1 MSKCVVMGVTG
12 GIAVYKALDV
22 ISALRKKDIEV
33 HVIMT
38 ESATKFVNPL
48 TFQSISQNMVVTDMF
63 AEPKAWEIQHISL
76 AQKADLMLIA
86 PATANIIG
94 KVANGISDDMLST
107 TIMAASKAKV
117 IFAPAMNTHM
127 YQNKIVQGNIEKLKN
142 YGYDFIEPA
151 SGRLACGD
159 IGVGKLA
166 DVNTIVER
174 VLTELNDKEQDLKG
188 KKVLISA
195 GPTIAPIDPVR
206 YITNRSTGKM
216 GYAIAEEARDR
227 GAEVVLVSGPTNLDP
242 PKNIRVINIK
252 TNEEMKNEIYD
263 NFEWADIVIKSAA
276 VADYKPKEY
285 SQEKIKKGEGD
296 LNLYLTKDTDILKSL
311 GDMKTHQI
319 LVGFAAESN
328 NVLNNAEKKL
338 KNKNL
343 DFIVAND
350 ITASDTGFGSEDNK
364 VVIISKNNEKLELDK
379 MSKKEV
385 ASNIFDM
392 ILEKRQ
398 LRFSLYTIMLIECNY
413 SMNSYEFKF
422 NCERI

>member
-1 MSKCVVMGVTG
+1 MSKCVVIGVTG

-76 AQKADLMLIA
+76 AQKADLMLVA

-94 KVANGISDDMLST
+94 KISNGIADDMLST
-107 TIMAASKAKV
+107 TIMATKAKV
-117 IFAPAMNTHM
+117 LIAPAMNTNM
-127 YQNKIVQGNIEKLKN
+127 YENKIVQNNISKLKDF
-142 YGYDFIEPA
+142 GYKFIEPA

-159 IGVGKLA
+159 VGIGKLA

-174 VLTELNDKEQDLKG
+174 VLEELEEKEQDLLG

-216 GYAIAEEARDR
+216 GYAIAQEARER
-227 GAEVVLVSGPTNLDP
+227 GAEVVLVSGPTNLNP
-242 PKNIRVINIK
+242 PKDVKIINIK
-252 TNEEMKNEIYD
+252 TNEEMKNEILQY
-263 NFEWADIVIKSAA
+263 FEWADIVIKSAA

-285 SQEKIKKGEGD
+285 SEEKIKKGDGD
-296 LNLYLTKDTDILKSL
+296 LNLCLTRDNDILKSL
-311 GDMKTHQI
+311 GEIKTHQI

-328 NVLNNAEKKL
+328 NVLENANKKL

-350 ITASDTGFGSEDNK
+350 ITSSDTGFGSEDNK
-364 VVIISKNNEKLELDK
+364 VVILSKNDEKLELEK

-392 ILEKRQ
+392 ILEKR
-398 LRFSLYTIMLIECNY
+398 
-413 SMNSYEFKF
+413 
-422 NCERI
+422 

>member
-1 MSKCVVMGVTG
+1 MSKCVVIGVTG

-38 ESATKFVNPL
+38 ESASKFVNPL

-94 KVANGISDDMLST
+94 KVANGIADDMLST
-107 TIMAASKAKV
+107 TIMAAAKAKV
-117 IFAPAMNTHM
+117 IFAPAMNTNM
-127 YQNKIVQGNIEKLKN
+127 YQNRIVQGNIEKLKS
-142 YGYDFIEPA
+142 YGYEFIEPA

-159 IGVGKLA
+159 IGIGKLA

-174 VLTELNDKEQDLKG
+174 VLTELSDKEQDLKG
-188 KKVLISA
+188 KKVLVSA

-206 YITNRSTGKM
+206 YLTNRSTGKM

-227 GAEVVLVSGPTNLDP
+227 GAEVILVAGPTNLNP
-242 PKNIRVINIK
+242 PKNVRIINIK
-252 TNEEMKNEIYD
+252 TNEEMKNEIFH

-285 SQEKIKKGEGD
+285 SKEKIKKGEGD
-296 LNLYLTKDTDILKSL
+296 LNICLTRDNDILKSL
-311 GDMKTHQI
+311 GDIKTHQV

-328 NVLNNAEKKL
+328 DVLKNAEKKL

-350 ITASDTGFGSEDNK
+350 ITSSDTGFGSEDNK
-364 VVIISKNNEKLELDK
+364 VVIISKNNEKLELEK

-392 ILEKRQ
+392 ILEKR
-398 LRFSLYTIMLIECNY
+398 
-413 SMNSYEFKF
+413 
-422 NCERI
+422 

>member
-1 MSKCVVMGVTG
+1 MSKCVVIGVTG

-38 ESATKFVNPL
+38 ESASKFVNPL

-86 PATANIIG
+86 PATANVIG
-94 KVANGISDDMLST
+94 KISNGIADDMLST
-107 TIMAASKAKV
+107 TVMATKAKV
-117 IFAPAMNTHM
+117 LIAPAMNTNM
-127 YQNKIVQGNIEKLKN
+127 YQNPIVQNNISKLKDF
-142 YGYDFIEPA
+142 GYKFIEPA

-159 IGVGKLA
+159 IGIGKLA

-174 VLTELNDKEQDLKG
+174 VIEELEDKEQDLLG
-188 KKVLISA
+188 KKVLVSA

-206 YITNRSTGKM
+206 YITNRSTGKI
-216 GYAIAEEARDR
+216 GYAIAKEARDR
-227 GAEVVLVSGPTNLDP
+227 GAEVILVSGPTNLEP
-242 PKNIRVINIK
+242 PKNVKIINIK
-252 TNEEMKNEIYD
+252 TNEEMKKEILQ
-263 NFEWADIVIKSAA
+263 NFKWADIVIKSAA

-285 SQEKIKKGEGD
+285 SKEKIKKGEGD
-296 LNLYLTKDTDILKSL
+296 LNICLTRDNDILKFL
-311 GDMKTHQI
+311 GEIKTHQV
-319 LVGFAAESN
+319 LVGFAAESD
-328 NVLNNAEKKL
+328 NVLENAERKL

-350 ITASDTGFGSEDNK
+350 ITSSDTGFGSEDNK
-364 VVIISKNNEKLELDK
+364 VVILSKNNEKLELEK
-379 MSKKEV
+379 MSKKKV

-392 ILEKRQ
+392 ILEKR
-398 LRFSLYTIMLIECNY
+398 
-413 SMNSYEFKF
+413 
-422 NCERI
+422 

>member
-1 MSKCVVMGVTG
+1 MSKCVVIGVTG

-38 ESATKFVNPL
+38 ESASKFGNPL

-86 PATANIIG
+86 PATANVIG
-94 KVANGISDDMLST
+94 KISNGIADDMLST
-107 TIMAASKAKV
+107 TVMAPKAKV
-117 IFAPAMNTHM
+117 LIAPAMNTNM
-127 YQNKIVQGNIEKLKN
+127 YQNPIVQNNISKLKDF
-142 YGYDFIEPA
+142 GYKFIEPA

-159 IGVGKLA
+159 IGIGKLA

-174 VLTELNDKEQDLKG
+174 VIEELEDKEQDLLG
-188 KKVLISA
+188 KKVLVSA

-216 GYAIAEEARDR
+216 GYAIAKEARDR
-227 GAEVVLVSGPTNLDP
+227 GAEVILVSGPTNLEP
-242 PKNIRVINIK
+242 PKNVKIINIK
-252 TNEEMKNEIYD
+252 TNEEMRKEILQ
-263 NFEWADIVIKSAA
+263 NFKWADIVIKSAA

-285 SQEKIKKGEGD
+285 SKEKIKKGEGD
-296 LNLYLTKDTDILKSL
+296 LNICLTRDNDILKFL
-311 GDMKTHQI
+311 GEIKTHQV
-319 LVGFAAESN
+319 LVGFAAESD
-328 NVLNNAEKKL
+328 NVLENAERKL

-350 ITASDTGFGSEDNK
+350 ITSSDTGFGSEDNK
-364 VVIISKNNEKLELDK
+364 VVILSKNNEKLELEK
-379 MSKKEV
+379 MSKKKV

-392 ILEKRQ
+392 ILEKR
-398 LRFSLYTIMLIECNY
+398 
-413 SMNSYEFKF
+413 
-422 NCERI
+422 

>member
-1 MSKCVVMGVTG
+1 MSKCVVIGVTG

-38 ESATKFVNPL
+38 ESASKFVNPL

-86 PATANIIG
+86 PATANVIG
-94 KVANGISDDMLST
+94 KISNGIADDMLST
-107 TIMAASKAKV
+107 TVMATKAKV
-117 IFAPAMNTHM
+117 LIAPAMNTNM
-127 YQNKIVQGNIEKLKN
+127 YQNPIVQNNISKLKDF
-142 YGYDFIEPA
+142 GYKFIELA

-159 IGVGKLA
+159 IGIGKLA

-174 VLTELNDKEQDLKG
+174 VIEELEDKEQDLLG
-188 KKVLISA
+188 KKVLVSA

-216 GYAIAEEARDR
+216 GYAIAKEARDR
-227 GAEVVLVSGPTNLDP
+227 GAEVILVSGPTNLEP
-242 PKNIRVINIK
+242 PKNVKIINIK
-252 TNEEMKNEIYD
+252 TNEEMKKEILQ
-263 NFEWADIVIKSAA
+263 NFKWADIVIKSAA

-285 SQEKIKKGEGD
+285 SKEKIKKGEGD
-296 LNLYLTKDTDILKSL
+296 LNICLTRDNDILKFL
-311 GDMKTHQI
+311 GEIKTHQV
-319 LVGFAAESN
+319 LVGFAAESD
-328 NVLNNAEKKL
+328 NVLENAERKL

-350 ITASDTGFGSEDNK
+350 ITSSDTGFGSEDNK
-364 VVIISKNNEKLELDK
+364 VVILSKNNEKLELEK
-379 MSKKEV
+379 MSKKKV

-392 ILEKRQ
+392 ILEKR
-398 LRFSLYTIMLIECNY
+398 
-413 SMNSYEFKF
+413 
-422 NCERI
+422 

>member
-1 MSKCVVMGVTG
+1 MSKCVVIGVTG

-38 ESATKFVNPL
+38 ESASKFVNPL
-48 TFQSISQNMVVTDMF
+48 TFQSISQNMVITDMF

-94 KVANGISDDMLST
+94 KVANGIADDMLST
-107 TIMAASKAKV
+107 TIMAAAKAKV
-117 IFAPAMNTHM
+117 IFAPAMNTNM
-127 YQNKIVQGNIEKLKN
+127 YENRIVQGNIEKLRS
-142 YGYDFIEPA
+142 YGYEFIEPA

-159 IGVGKLA
+159 IGIGKLA

-174 VLTELNDKEQDLKG
+174 VLAELSDKEQDLKG
-188 KKVLISA
+188 KKVLVSA
-195 GPTIAPIDPVR
+195 GPTIVPIDPVR
-206 YITNRSTGKM
+206 YLTNRSTGKM

-227 GAEVVLVSGPTNLDP
+227 GAEVILVSGPTNLNP
-242 PKNIRVINIK
+242 PKNVKIINIK
-252 TNEEMKNEIYD
+252 TNEEMKNEIFN

-285 SQEKIKKGEGD
+285 SKEKIKKGEGD
-296 LNLYLTKDTDILKSL
+296 LNICLTRDNDILKSL
-311 GDMKTHQI
+311 GDIKTHQI

-328 NVLNNAEKKL
+328 DVLKNAEKKL

-350 ITASDTGFGSEDNK
+350 ITSSDTGFGSEDNK
-364 VVIISKNNEKLELDK
+364 VVIISKNNEKLELEK

-392 ILEKRQ
+392 ILEKR
-398 LRFSLYTIMLIECNY
+398 
-413 SMNSYEFKF
+413 
-422 NCERI
+422 

>member
-1 MSKCVVMGVTG
+1 MSKCVVIGVTG

-38 ESATKFVNPL
+38 ESASKFVNPL

-94 KVANGISDDMLST
+94 KVANGIADDMLST
-107 TIMAASKAKV
+107 TIMAAAKAKI

-127 YQNKIVQGNIEKLKN
+127 YQNRIVQGNIEKLKA
-142 YGYDFIEPA
+142 YGYEFIEPA

-159 IGVGKLA
+159 IGIGKLA

-174 VLTELNDKEQDLKG
+174 VLAELSDREKDLKG
-188 KKVLISA
+188 KKVLVSA

-206 YITNRSTGKM
+206 YLTNRSTGKM

-227 GAEVVLVSGPTNLDP
+227 GAEVILVSGPTNLNP
-242 PKNIRVINIK
+242 PKNVRIINIK
-252 TNEEMKNEIYD
+252 TNEEMKNEVLN

-276 VADYKPKEY
+276 VADYKAKEY
-285 SQEKIKKGEGD
+285 SKEKIKKGEGD
-296 LNLYLTKDTDILKSL
+296 LNICLTRDNDILKSL
-311 GDMKTHQI
+311 GDIKTHQI

-328 NVLNNAEKKL
+328 DVLKNAEKKL

-350 ITASDTGFGSEDNK
+350 ITSSDTGFGSEDNK
-364 VVIISKNNEKLELDK
+364 VVIISKNNEKLELEK

-392 ILEKRQ
+392 ILEKR
-398 LRFSLYTIMLIECNY
+398 
-413 SMNSYEFKF
+413 
-422 NCERI
+422 

>member
-1 MSKCVVMGVTG
+1 MSKCVVIGVTG

-38 ESATKFVNPL
+38 ESASKFVNPL

-86 PATANIIG
+86 PATANVIG
-94 KVANGISDDMLST
+94 KISNGIADDMLST
-107 TIMAASKAKV
+107 TVMATKAKV
-117 IFAPAMNTHM
+117 LIAPAMNTNM
-127 YQNKIVQGNIEKLKN
+127 YQNPIVQNNISKLKDF
-142 YGYDFIEPA
+142 GYKFIEPA

-159 IGVGKLA
+159 IGIGKLA
-166 DVNTIVER
+166 DVNAIVER
-174 VLTELNDKEQDLKG
+174 VIEELEDKEQDLLG
-188 KKVLISA
+188 KKVLVSA

-216 GYAIAEEARDR
+216 GYAIAKEARDR
-227 GAEVVLVSGPTNLDP
+227 GAEVILVSGPTNLEP
-242 PKNIRVINIK
+242 PKNVKIINIK
-252 TNEEMKNEIYD
+252 TNEEMKKEILQ
-263 NFEWADIVIKSAA
+263 NFKWADIVIKSAA

-285 SQEKIKKGEGD
+285 SKEKIKKGEGD
-296 LNLYLTKDTDILKSL
+296 LNICLTRDNDILKFL
-311 GDMKTHQI
+311 GEIKTHQV
-319 LVGFAAESN
+319 LVGFAAESD
-328 NVLNNAEKKL
+328 NVLENAERKL

-350 ITASDTGFGSEDNK
+350 ITSSDTGFGSEDNK
-364 VVIISKNNEKLELDK
+364 VVILSKNNEKLELEK
-379 MSKKEV
+379 MSKKKV

-392 ILEKRQ
+392 ILEKR
-398 LRFSLYTIMLIECNY
+398 
-413 SMNSYEFKF
+413 
-422 NCERI
+422 

>member
-1 MSKCVVMGVTG
+1 MSKCVVIGVTG

-33 HVIMT
+33 YVIMT
-38 ESATKFVNPL
+38 ESASKFVNPL

-86 PATANIIG
+86 PATANVIG
-94 KVANGISDDMLST
+94 KISNGIADDMLST
-107 TIMAASKAKV
+107 TVMATKAKV
-117 IFAPAMNTHM
+117 LIAPAMNTNM
-127 YQNKIVQGNIEKLKN
+127 YQNPIVQNNISKLKDF
-142 YGYDFIEPA
+142 GYKFIEPA

-159 IGVGKLA
+159 IGIGKLA

-174 VLTELNDKEQDLKG
+174 VIEELEDKEQDLLG
-188 KKVLISA
+188 KKVLVSA

-216 GYAIAEEARDR
+216 GYAIAKEARDR
-227 GAEVVLVSGPTNLDP
+227 GAEVILVSGPTNLEP
-242 PKNIRVINIK
+242 PKNVKIINIK
-252 TNEEMKNEIYD
+252 TNEEMRKEILQ
-263 NFEWADIVIKSAA
+263 NFKWADIVIKSAA

-285 SQEKIKKGEGD
+285 SKEKIKKGEGD
-296 LNLYLTKDTDILKSL
+296 LNICLTRDNDILKFL
-311 GDMKTHQI
+311 GEIKTHQV
-319 LVGFAAESN
+319 LVGFAAESD
-328 NVLNNAEKKL
+328 NVLENAERKL

-350 ITASDTGFGSEDNK
+350 ITSSDTGFGSEDNK
-364 VVIISKNNEKLELDK
+364 VVILSKNNEKLELEK
-379 MSKKEV
+379 MSKKKV

-392 ILEKRQ
+392 ILEKR
-398 LRFSLYTIMLIECNY
+398 
-413 SMNSYEFKF
+413 
-422 NCERI
+422 

>member
-1 MSKCVVMGVTG
+1 MSKCVVIGVTG

-38 ESATKFVNPL
+38 ESASKFVNPL

-76 AQKADLMLIA
+76 AQKADLMLVA

-94 KVANGISDDMLST
+94 KISNGIADDMLST
-107 TIMAASKAKV
+107 TIMATKAKV
-117 IFAPAMNTHM
+117 LIAPAMNTNM
-127 YQNKIVQGNIEKLKN
+127 YENKIVQNNISKLKDF
-142 YGYDFIEPA
+142 GYKFIEPA

-159 IGVGKLA
+159 VGIGKLA

-174 VLTELNDKEQDLKG
+174 VLEELEEKEQDLLG

-195 GPTIAPIDPVR
+195 GPTIAPIDPIR

-216 GYAIAEEARDR
+216 GYAIAQEARER
-227 GAEVVLVSGPTNLDP
+227 GAEVVLVSGPTNLNP
-242 PKNIRVINIK
+242 PKDVKIINIK
-252 TNEEMKNEIYD
+252 TNEEMKNEILQY
-263 NFEWADIVIKSAA
+263 FEWADIVIKSAA

-285 SQEKIKKGEGD
+285 SEEKIKKGDGD
-296 LNLYLTKDTDILKSL
+296 LNLCLTRDNDILKSL
-311 GDMKTHQI
+311 GEIKTHQI

-328 NVLNNAEKKL
+328 NVLENANKKL

-350 ITASDTGFGSEDNK
+350 ITSSDTGFGSEDNK
-364 VVIISKNNEKLELDK
+364 VVILSKNDEKLELEK

-392 ILEKRQ
+392 ILEKR
-398 LRFSLYTIMLIECNY
+398 
-413 SMNSYEFKF
+413 
-422 NCERI
+422 

>member
-1 MSKCVVMGVTG
+1 MSKCVVIGVTG

-38 ESATKFVNPL
+38 ESASKFVNPL

-86 PATANIIG
+86 PATANVIG
-94 KVANGISDDMLST
+94 KISNGIADDMLST
-107 TIMAASKAKV
+107 TVMATKAKV
-117 IFAPAMNTHM
+117 LIAPAMNTNM
-127 YQNKIVQGNIEKLKN
+127 YQNPIVQNNISKLKDF
-142 YGYDFIEPA
+142 GYKFIEPA

-159 IGVGKLA
+159 IGIGKLA

-174 VLTELNDKEQDLKG
+174 VIEELEDKEQDLLG
-188 KKVLISA
+188 KKVLVSA

-216 GYAIAEEARDR
+216 GYAIAKEARDR
-227 GAEVVLVSGPTNLDP
+227 GAEVILVSGPTNLEP
-242 PKNIRVINIK
+242 PKNVKIINIK
-252 TNEEMKNEIYD
+252 TNEEMKKEILQ
-263 NFEWADIVIKSAA
+263 NFKWADIVIKSAA

-285 SQEKIKKGEGD
+285 SKEKIKKGEGD
-296 LNLYLTKDTDILKSL
+296 LNICLTRDNDILKFL
-311 GDMKTHQI
+311 GEIKTHQV
-319 LVGFAAESN
+319 LVGFAAESD
-328 NVLNNAEKKL
+328 NVLENAERKL

-350 ITASDTGFGSEDNK
+350 ITSSGFGSEDNK
-364 VVIISKNNEKLELDK
+364 VVILSKNNEKLELEK
-379 MSKKEV
+379 MSKKKV

-392 ILEKRQ
+392 ILEKR
-398 LRFSLYTIMLIECNY
+398 
-413 SMNSYEFKF
+413 
-422 NCERI
+422 

>member
-1 MSKCVVMGVTG
+1 MSKCVVIGVTG

-22 ISALRKKDIEV
+22 ISALRKKGIEV

-38 ESATKFVNPL
+38 ESASKFVNPL

-76 AQKADLMLIA
+76 AQKADLMLVA
-86 PATANIIG
+86 PAPANIIG
-94 KVANGISDDMLST
+94 KISNGIADDMLST
-107 TIMAASKAKV
+107 TIMATKAKV
-117 IFAPAMNTHM
+117 LIAPAMNTNM
-127 YQNKIVQGNIEKLKN
+127 YENKIVQNNISKLKDF
-142 YGYDFIEPA
+142 GYKFIEPA

-159 IGVGKLA
+159 IGIGKLA

-174 VLTELNDKEQDLKG
+174 VLEELEEKEQDLLG

-216 GYAIAEEARDR
+216 GYAIAEEARER
-227 GAEVVLVSGPTNLDP
+227 GAEVVLVSGPTNLNP
-242 PKNIRVINIK
+242 PKDVKIINIK
-252 TNEEMKNEIYD
+252 TNEEMKNEILQY
-263 NFEWADIVIKSAA
+263 FEWADIVIKSAA

-285 SQEKIKKGEGD
+285 SEEKIKKGDGD
-296 LNLYLTKDTDILKSL
+296 LNLCLTRDNDILKSL
-311 GDMKTHQI
+311 GEIKKHQI

-328 NVLNNAEKKL
+328 NVIENANKKL

-350 ITASDTGFGSEDNK
+350 ITSSDTGFGSEDNK
-364 VVIISKNNEKLELDK
+364 VIILSKNDEKVELEK

-392 ILEKRQ
+392 ILEKR
-398 LRFSLYTIMLIECNY
+398 
-413 SMNSYEFKF
+413 
-422 NCERI
+422 

>member
-1 MSKCVVMGVTG
+1 MSKCVVIGVTG

-94 KVANGISDDMLST
+94 KVANGIADDMLST

-117 IFAPAMNTHM
+117 IFAPAMNTNM
-127 YQNKIVQGNIEKLKN
+127 YQNKIVQNNIEKLKN
-142 YGYDFIEPA
+142 FDYDFIEPA

-159 IGVGKLA
+159 VGIGKLA
-166 DVNTIVER
+166 DVNTIVEK
-174 VLTELNDKEQDLKG
+174 VLSELNDKKKDLEG

-216 GYAIAEEARDR
+216 GYSIAKEAKDR
-227 GAEVVLVSGPTNLDP
+227 GAEVVLVSGPTNLNP
-242 PKNIRVINIK
+242 PKDVKIINIK
-252 TNEEMKNEIYD
+252 TNEEMKNEIFKYFD
-263 NFEWADIVIKSAA
+263 WADIVIKSAA

-285 SQEKIKKGEGD
+285 STEKIKKGEGD
-296 LNLYLTKDTDILKSL
+296 LNLSLTRDNDILKSL
-311 GDMKTHQI
+311 GEIKTHQV

-328 NVLNNAEKKL
+328 DVLMNADKKL

-350 ITASDTGFGSEDNK
+350 ITASDTGFGSDDNK
-364 VVIISKNNEKLELDK
+364 VVILSKDNEKLELEK
-379 MSKKEV
+379 MSKIEV

-392 ILEKRQ
+392 ILKKR
-398 LRFSLYTIMLIECNY
+398 
-413 SMNSYEFKF
+413 
-422 NCERI
+422 

>member
-1 MSKCVVMGVTG
+1 MSKCVVIGVTG

-22 ISALRKKDIEV
+22 ISALRKKDIDV

-38 ESATKFVNPL
+38 ESASKFVNPL

-94 KVANGISDDMLST
+94 KVANGIADDMLST
-107 TIMAASKAKV
+107 TIMAAAKAKV
-117 IFAPAMNTHM
+117 IFAPAMNTNM
-127 YQNKIVQGNIEKLKN
+127 YQNRIVQANIEKLKG
-142 YGYDFIEPA
+142 YGYEFIEPD

-159 IGVGKLA
+159 IGIGKLA

-174 VLTELNDKEQDLKG
+174 VLSELSDKEQDLKG
-188 KKVLISA
+188 KKVLVSA

-206 YITNRSTGKM
+206 YLTNRSTGKM

-227 GAEVVLVSGPTNLDP
+227 GAEVILVSGPTNLNP
-242 PKNIRVINIK
+242 PKNVRIINIK
-252 TNEEMKNEIYD
+252 TNEEMKNEVFN

-285 SQEKIKKGEGD
+285 SKEKIKKGEDD
-296 LNLYLTKDTDILKSL
+296 LNICLTRDNDILKSL
-311 GDMKTHQI
+311 GDIKTHQI

-328 NVLNNAEKKL
+328 DVLKNAEKKL

-350 ITASDTGFGSEDNK
+350 ITSSDTGFGSEDNK
-364 VVIISKNNEKLELDK
+364 VVIISKNNEKLELEK

-392 ILEKRQ
+392 ILEKR
-398 LRFSLYTIMLIECNY
+398 
-413 SMNSYEFKF
+413 
-422 NCERI
+422 